1 MRMMNIETGV
11 MVRVVEKLGDRL
23 VIIHPAN
30 GKQIEVP
37 GNLYISPP
45 RCMAEREM
53 REQKEARRKWWAR
66 VQAIEAKNKEE
77 AELKQMIREG
87 RVQAVTYKDRVF
99 PVGDGDWLAVRYLME
114 IRGLSKKEKR
124 GSLKKK
130 IIEEMVRKCRHWTES
145 EVFGDGAVA

>member
-1 MRMMNIETGV
+1 MRMMNVVNGV
-11 MVRVVEKLGDRL
+11 MVKVVEKRGDRL
-23 VIIHPAN
+23 LIIHPAN

-45 RCMAEREM
+45 RCVAEREM

-66 VQAIEAKNKEE
+66 VQALEVRKREE
-77 AELKQMIREG
+77 EELKERLRRGEMH
-87 RVQAVTYKDRVF
+87 AVIYKDRVF
-99 PVGDGDWLAVRYLME
+99 PVGDGDWLAVQYLME

-130 IIEEMVRKCRHWTES
+130 IIEEMIRKCRHWTES